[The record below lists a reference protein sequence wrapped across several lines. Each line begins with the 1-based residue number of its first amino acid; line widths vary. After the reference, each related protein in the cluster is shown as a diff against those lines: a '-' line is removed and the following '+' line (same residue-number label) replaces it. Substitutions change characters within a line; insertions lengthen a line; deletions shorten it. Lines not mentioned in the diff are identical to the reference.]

1 MTSGVSRSRN
11 FPGAASEGE
20 AKTRAIEAMQTLR
33 TTPADESGKGI
44 VADPEISRTVAQV
57 VESEEG
63 VYGAELRCQGGYLGV
78 AYADM

>member
-1 MTSGVSRSRN
+1 MM
-11 FPGAASEGE
+11 
-20 AKTRAIEAMQTLR
+20 AMLTLR

-63 VYGAELRCQGGYLGV
+63 AYGAELRCQGGYLGV
-78 AYADM
+78 AYPGYVTWLRVGGSEE